1 MVATLV
7 AAALIFGPTFAWAES
22 SGGDLPWFVGGV
34 LGFYVLNVISAFF
47 GVAFIGVARRS
58 IAGEPWSM
66 GDGWSAA
73 AWRLGPILW
82 WAAVSTVVGL
92 ILQALERV
100 RGGVVINVVARWIVG
115 AAWSLA
121 TFFIVPVL
129 AVEGGSPFAAAKRSA
144 QIVRKRWGEGIVG
157 ATAIGGLFT
166 IAICVAV
173 IPIVLGLASITS
185 SPFVGLLLVVVGVVA
200 AAIAIVANSAA
211 SQLFRFVLYEYAA
224 TDNVV
229 GGSHRRSSTARSRS
243 AAASFA
249 DAVFGGRCRLPPAM
263 RIGVAKEI
271 KQDEYRVALTPA
283 GALELTRQGHE
294 VVIETG
300 AGLGSAMPD
309 RDYERVGA
317 RIGSVEEVWES
328 SDLVLKVKEPIEPE
342 YSRLR
347 EGLILF
353 TYLHIAA
360 DEPLTRALLDSGITA
375 VAYETVE
382 VGRTL
387 PLLAPM
393 SEVAGRLA
401 SQAGAYFLEKPLGG
415 RGLLLGGVPGVAP
428 GRVVIVGGGVVG
440 YNAAVIAL
448 GLGAQVTILERSI
461 DRMRHLEEVLSGRV
475 TLLMSSSLQIEAS
488 VTDADLV
495 IGAVLI
501 PGAVAPKLVTREM
514 IGEMKDGAVVVD
526 VAIDQGGCFE
536 TSHATTHADPVYVVD
551 GVTHYCVANMPGAVP
566 ITSTKS
572 LTNATLPY
580 VEAIA
585 NRGLRDAVAND
596 PALAKGVNV
605 VDGKLTYEAVAEAHG
620 LDYTPLEGV
629 LPLSAV

>member
-1 MVATLV
+1 
-7 AAALIFGPTFAWAES
+7 
-22 SGGDLPWFVGGV
+22 
-34 LGFYVLNVISAFF
+34 
-47 GVAFIGVARRS
+47 
-58 IAGEPWSM
+58 
-66 GDGWSAA
+66 
-73 AWRLGPILW
+73 
-82 WAAVSTVVGL
+82 
-92 ILQALERV
+92 
-100 RGGVVINVVARWIVG
+100 
-115 AAWSLA
+115 
-121 TFFIVPVL
+121 
-129 AVEGGSPFAAAKRSA
+129 
-144 QIVRKRWGEGIVG
+144 
-157 ATAIGGLFT
+157 
-166 IAICVAV
+166 
-173 IPIVLGLASITS
+173 
-185 SPFVGLLLVVVGVVA
+185 
-200 AAIAIVANSAA
+200 
-211 SQLFRFVLYEYAA
+211 
-224 TDNVV
+224 
-229 GGSHRRSSTARSRS
+229 
-243 AAASFA
+243 
-249 DAVFGGRCRLPPAM
+249 M

-309 RDYERVGA
+309 GDYQRVGA

-360 DEPLTRALLDSGITA
+360 DEALTRALLDSGVTA

-596 PALAKGVNV
+596 AALAKGVNA

-620 LDYTPLEGV
+620 LDYTPLEDV